1 MSSKVIRS
9 IAFARSAEKKYK
21 IFNKNN
27 MSAIKEKYEKKAIPG
42 LKEKFGYKNRMA
54 IPKIVKVVVNTGFGR
69 VMGPKTKDEQK
80 KFAEY
85 IISNLSQ
92 IIGQKPVLTSARKS
106 IASFKLREGSNV
118 GAMATLRGKKMYDV
132 LDKLVNIVLPRSRDF
147 RGITLSSVDASGNL
161 NLGIKEHIIFPE
173 ISPEK
178 SVIIIGLQINV
189 VTNAKTKQEGLELF
203 RLLDFPMKKS

>member
-1 MSSKVIRS
+1 
-9 IAFARSAEKKYK
+9 
-21 IFNKNN
+21 

-92 IIGQKPVLTSARKS
+92 VIGQKPVLTSARKS

-147 RGITLSSVDASGNL
+147 RGITLSSIDASGNL

-178 SVIIIGLQINV
+178 SVIILGLQITV
-189 VTNAKTKQEGLELF
+189 VTTAKTREEGLELF